1 MNKILLAIGLVL
13 FVLTLGPARAADA
26 SKPAPTA
33 PLPPKRVLLDLST
46 ESMID
51 AATARRILDESI
63 PARVWKLYPAT
74 KWGFVSEVEGGFT
87 EAKVCVVTARVF
99 LAPLTAFTK
108 GVVMRPTKRAT
119 TFDALPGATQK
130 QCRDLA
136 ELKLREAANVVV
148 SSLVKS

>member
-1 MNKILLAIGLVL
+1 VKKMLLTICAAVL
-13 FVLTLGPARAADA
+13 ALAGFGAFAADA
-26 SKPAPTA
+26 KPA
-33 PLPPKRVLLDLST
+33 PLPPKRVLLDIST

-51 AATARRILDESI
+51 AASARKIVDEAI
-63 PARVWKLYPAT
+63 PAKVWKLYPAS

-119 TFDALPGATQK
+119 TFDALPGATQD
-130 QCRDLA
+130 QCRQLA
-136 ELKLREAANVVV
+136 KDKLREAANVVV

>member
-1 MNKILLAIGLVL
+1 MKKIVSMSCAAWLALAATG
-13 FVLTLGPARAADA
+13 ACAADA
-26 SKPAPTA
+26 KPA

-51 AATARRILDESI
+51 KAVARRILDEAI
-63 PARVWKLYPAT
+63 PAKVWKLYPAN

-99 LAPLTAFTK
+99 LAPLTVFTK

-119 TFDALPGATQK
+119 TFDALPGASAE
-130 QCRDLA
+130 QCRQLA
-136 ELKLREAANVVV
+136 QDKLREAAGVVV
-148 SSLVKS
+148 ASIVKT